1 MCNYITRSLRY
12 ATPLTEQMY
21 SSWSHNAASY
31 TTLFH
36 GNQLDDLTTTG
47 ASVGLV
53 FAIFGIPSAHHC
65 YHNAVHV
72 EPGLTQRCRVG
83 RAQTAL
89 QHVEKG
95 LTHRLQNTQEKK
107 KEKKKVFTAHS
118 LMKLLWQSCAI
129 RCWSYGKWLRSDSHC
144 LMLLPEVEQKVLQGV
159 KVIQV
164 ADGRVDHKHHLR
176 PRPQEKQRAI
186 ATVHKRNFNVSVYLW
201 WLMRWTELTLVTC
214 SRNSGLA
221 RRSCVESQFVP

>member
-107 KEKKKVFTAHS
+107 REEESVHGSFAREIALAELCDKMLVLRQMTAF
-118 LMKLLWQSCAI
+118 
-129 RCWSYGKWLRSDSHC
+129 WLPLPDASSRGWAESPPRSEGH
-144 LMLLPEVEQKVLQGV
+144 PG
-159 KVIQV
+159 
-164 ADGRVDHKHHLR
+164 GWR
-176 PRPQEKQRAI
+176 PRRSQASPEATATRETESHRNCPQTK
-186 ATVHKRNFNVSVYLW
+186 L
-201 WLMRWTELTLVTC
+201 
-214 SRNSGLA
+214 
-221 RRSCVESQFVP
+221 